1 MRKTKEILRQK
12 WELGR
17 SHREVALSLGL
28 SAGTIA
34 ATLARA
40 QAAGLTAEQLGGLSE
55 EALEEKLYG
64 KMPTGAG
71 PRPLPDCAVLDT
83 ELRRPGVSLQLLH
96 IEYLQAHPDG
106 YRYSQF
112 CSIYRRWLCR
122 RGLTM
127 RQVHRGGEKL
137 FVDYAGQ
144 KPHLTD
150 PQTGELREVE
160 LFVAALGASSWI
172 FAEATL
178 TQRGPDFIHSHVRA
192 FQAIGGVP
200 EAVVPDQ
207 LKSGVTVA
215 CRYEPRV
222 QRTYEEM
229 AIHYGTTVLP
239 ARPAHPK
246 DKAKVE
252 VSVQVVERWIL
263 ARLRNRTFFSLDA
276 LNLAITELC
285 DELNDRPMRH
295 YGQSRNQL
303 FEKLDRPALRPLPAA
318 PFVYAEW
325 KRCKVNID
333 YHVQVEHHFYSVPHG
348 LIHREIEAR
357 VSTQTVELFLA
368 GNRVASHLR
377 SLERGR
383 HTTVAEHMPKAH
395 QSHLEWSPSRLSNWA
410 KSIGP
415 NTQAL
420 VDAILTERRHP
431 EQGYRSCL
439 GILRLGKTYGN
450 ERLEAASERALAA
463 GARSYRHLETIL
475 KNKLD
480 RLPLTGPTDPGQ
492 DSTTP
497 HPNVRGP
504 NYYQ

>member
-1 MRKTKEILRQK
+1 
-12 WELGR
+12 
-17 SHREVALSLGL
+17 
-28 SAGTIA
+28 
-34 ATLARA
+34 
-40 QAAGLTAEQLGGLSE
+40 
-55 EALEEKLYG
+55 
-64 KMPTGAG
+64 
-71 PRPLPDCAVLDT
+71 
-83 ELRRPGVSLQLLH
+83 
-96 IEYLQAHPDG
+96 
-106 YRYSQF
+106 
-112 CSIYRRWLCR
+112 
-122 RGLTM
+122 
-127 RQVHRGGEKL
+127 
-137 FVDYAGQ
+137 
-144 KPHLTD
+144 
-150 PQTGELREVE
+150 
-160 LFVAALGASSWI
+160 VAALGASSWI

-178 TQRGPDFIHSHVRA
+178 TQRGHDFIQSHVRA

-200 EAVVPDQ
+200 EVVVPDQ

-215 CRYEPRV
+215 CRYEPQV

-229 AIHYGTTVLP
+229 AVHYGTTVLP

-295 YGQSRNQL
+295 YGLSRNQL
-303 FEKLDRPALRPLPAA
+303 FEKLDRPALRPLPAT
-318 PFVYAEW
+318 PFAYAEW

-357 VSTQTVELFLA
+357 ISAQTVELFLA
-368 GNRVASHLR
+368 GNRVASHPR
-377 SLERGR
+377 SFERGR

-410 KSIGP
+410 KSIGQ

-463 GARSYRHLETIL
+463 GARSYRHLDAIL

-480 RLPLTGPTDPGQ
+480 RLPLTGPADPGQ